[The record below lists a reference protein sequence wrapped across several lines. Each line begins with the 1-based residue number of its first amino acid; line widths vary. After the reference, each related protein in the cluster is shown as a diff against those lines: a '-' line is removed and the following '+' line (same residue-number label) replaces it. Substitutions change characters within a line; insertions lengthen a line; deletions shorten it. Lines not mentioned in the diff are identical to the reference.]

1 MKNLANCDPVEFLV
15 QTNRI
20 RKAADKWLSLT
31 KIMDIRKRI
40 PKVNPGA
47 GEAENRQMLEK
58 QIEKNARAILDA
70 VMDKHPQE
78 TAELLGLMCFIE
90 PEDLR
95 NHQMKELLGA
105 LNELVR
111 TPEVMDFFMS
121 LRQLVK

>member
-1 MKNLANCDPVEFLV
+1 MKNLANCDPVEFFV

-31 KIMDIRKRI
+31 KIMEIRKRI

-47 GEAENRQMLEK
+47 GEAANRKMLEK

-70 VMDKHPQE
+70 VMGEHPQE

-105 LNELVR
+105 FAELVN
-111 TPEVMDFFMS
+111 TPEVMDFFIS
-121 LRQLVK
+121 LRQLAK